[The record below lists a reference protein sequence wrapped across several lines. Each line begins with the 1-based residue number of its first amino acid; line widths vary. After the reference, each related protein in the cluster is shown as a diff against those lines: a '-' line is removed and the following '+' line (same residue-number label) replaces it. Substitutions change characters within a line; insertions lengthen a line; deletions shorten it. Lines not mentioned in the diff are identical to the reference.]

1 MKNIITEKVS
11 FSNSKFHLFFDISP
25 ASPPLTPRTFI
36 STIFTWTRRASWRL
50 VETSTYFTE
59 FLANTV
65 QKAQIMRRGK
75 DHNEQDTSRLRVNC
89 QNLMFTI
96 FLLNLSIN
104 LKFFLLH
111 WSLTFND
118 QVNFCTL
125 GMEFGRY
132 VSSFILKTKVL
143 VIFPKSNAPDTKI
156 KI

>member
-1 MKNIITEKVS
+1 MSTLWSRIWKSRSWSSWSVS
-11 FSNSKFHLFFDISP
+11 HRLLSDMRAGCAWGHWGWVHGWTQSQFLVFFLVASYSP
-25 ASPPLTPRTFI
+25 SAYPSE
-36 STIFTWTRRASWRL
+36 WTRRASWRL

-75 DHNEQDTSRLRVNC
+75 DHNEQDTDTSKLRVNC

-111 WSLTFND
+111 
-118 QVNFCTL
+118 
-125 GMEFGRY
+125 
-132 VSSFILKTKVL
+132 
-143 VIFPKSNAPDTKI
+143 
-156 KI
+156 